1 MCAAPRSSHSV
12 FSRFARASGSASAAD
27 GWRFIQDSWEG
38 IFQSGTSGYALNYPP
53 GRPWG

>member
-1 MCAAPRSSHSV
+1 MCAAPRSSHAV